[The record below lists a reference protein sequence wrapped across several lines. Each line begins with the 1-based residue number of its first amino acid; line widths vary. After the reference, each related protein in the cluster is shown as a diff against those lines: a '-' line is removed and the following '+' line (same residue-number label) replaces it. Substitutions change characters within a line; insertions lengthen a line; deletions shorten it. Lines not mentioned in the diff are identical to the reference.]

1 MCKFKVSNQQKRGTA
16 KEKSESEWRASG
28 ICEGCLSAY
37 NSRVVLLGRAQAA
50 ASPDLGETAIYDVF
64 TVTLQAAVMLKMG
77 L

>member
-16 KEKSESEWRASG
+16 KENSEPEWRVTG

-37 NSRVVLLGRAQAA
+37 RVVLLGRAQAA